1 MFDYEILRLI
11 WWVLI
16 GVLLVGFAVT
26 DGFDMGVG
34 ALVPIIGKNDT
45 QRRVMINSIAPH
57 WDGNQVWLITAGGA
71 LFAAWPLVYATSFSG
86 FYLAMILTLAALW
99 LRPLGLDYRSKIED
113 PKWRNTWDIC
123 ISISGFVPP
132 IIFGVAFGNLLQGVP
147 FQLSEFL
154 MPTYHGSFFGLLN
167 PFALLCGLVS
177 LFMILMQ
184 GSTWLQMKTT
194 GEVHVRAR
202 NVAQLAGL
210 LTVAAF
216 VAAGFW
222 IQNIDGYVIVGGID
236 TNAASNPL
244 NKEVIRE
251 AGAWMKNFEN
261 YPLLWAAPVLGV
273 AMPLLAVL
281 ASRLEK
287 CAISF
292 ITSSLGVAG
301 VIFTAGFAMF
311 PFIMPSDLMPSHS
324 LTMWD
329 ATSSELTLN
338 LMTGVAFVMVPII
351 LGYTSWTYYKMF
363 GRLMISTLK
372 TTKTHFTK
380 EHLLCGI
387 SHGF

>member
-16 GVLLVGFAVT
+16 GVLLIGFAIT

-34 ALVPIIGKNDT
+34 ALVPILGKNDSE
-45 QRRVMINSIAPH
+45 RRVMINSIAPH

-86 FYLAMILTLAALW
+86 FYLAMMVTLAALW

-147 FQLSEFL
+147 FQLNEL
-154 MPTYHGSFFGLLN
+154 MMPSYHGSFFGLLN
-167 PFALLCGLVS
+167 PFALVCGLVS

-184 GSTWLQMKTT
+184 GATWLQMKTT
-194 GEVHVRAR
+194 SDLHTRAR
-202 NVAQLAGL
+202 NTAQLAGL
-210 LTVAAF
+210 LTF
-216 VAAGFW
+216 VLFVLGGFW
-222 IQNIDGYVIVGGID
+222 IQHIDGYVIVSAID
-236 TNAASNPL
+236 TSAASNPL

-251 AGAWMKNFEN
+251 TGAWMHNFQQ
-261 YPLLWAAPVLGV
+261 YPILWLAPALGV
-273 AMPLLAVL
+273 VMPLLAVL
-281 ASRLEK
+281 ASRFEK
-287 CAISF
+287 CALAF
-292 ITSSLGVAG
+292 LVSSLGNAG
-301 VIFTAGFAMF
+301 IILTAGFAMF
-311 PFIMPSDLMPSHS
+311 PFVMPSDLVPSHS

-351 LGYTSWTYYKMF
+351 LSYTVWSYYKMF
-363 GRLMISTLK
+363 GRLDNKYIEDNNNSLY
-372 TTKTHFTK
+372 
-380 EHLLCGI
+380 
-387 SHGF
+387 

>member
-16 GVLLVGFAVT
+16 GVLLVGFAIT

-34 ALVPIIGKNDT
+34 ALVPIIGKNDNE
-45 QRRVMINSIAPH
+45 RRVMINSIAPH

-86 FYLAMILTLAALW
+86 FYLAMIVTLAALW
-99 LRPLGLDYRSKIED
+99 LRPIGLDYRSKLEN
-113 PKWRNTWDIC
+113 PKWRNAWDIC

-147 FQLSEFL
+147 FQLSEFA

-167 PFALLCGLVS
+167 PFGLVCGLVS

-184 GSTWLQMKTT
+184 GATWLQMKTT
-194 GEVHVRAR
+194 GDVHVRAR
-202 NVAQLAGL
+202 NIAQLTGL
-210 LTVAAF
+210 LTVILF

-222 IQNIDGYVIVGGID
+222 VQNIDGYVITSAID
-236 TNAASNPL
+236 TMGPSNPL
-244 NKEVIRE
+244 NKEVARE
-251 AGAWMKNFEN
+251 AGAWMHNFEQ
-261 YPLLWAAPVLGV
+261 YPLLWAAPALGV
-273 AMPLLAVL
+273 VMPLLAVL
-281 ASRLEK
+281 ASRVEK
-287 CAISF
+287 GGIAF
-292 ITSSLGVAG
+292 LASSLGSAG

-311 PFIMPSDLMPSHS
+311 PFVMPSSLMPSHS

-351 LGYTSWTYYKMF
+351 LGYTTWCYYKMF
-363 GRLMISTLK
+363 GRLDDKFIEDNKNSLY
-372 TTKTHFTK
+372 
-380 EHLLCGI
+380 
-387 SHGF
+387 

>member
-16 GVLLVGFAVT
+16 GVLLIGFAIT

-34 ALVPIIGKNDT
+34 ALVPILGKNDSE
-45 QRRVMINSIAPH
+45 RRVMINSIAPH

-86 FYLAMILTLAALW
+86 FYLAMMVTLAALW

-147 FQLSEFL
+147 FQLNEL
-154 MPTYHGSFFGLLN
+154 MMPSYHGSFFGLLN
-167 PFALLCGLVS
+167 PFALVCGLVS

-184 GSTWLQMKTT
+184 GATWLQMKTT
-194 GEVHVRAR
+194 SDLHTRAR
-202 NVAQLAGL
+202 NTAQLAGL
-210 LTVAAF
+210 LTF
-216 VAAGFW
+216 VLFVLGGFW
-222 IQNIDGYVIVGGID
+222 IQHIDGYVIVIAID
-236 TNAASNPL
+236 TSAASNPL

-251 AGAWMKNFEN
+251 AGAWMHNFQQ
-261 YPLLWAAPVLGV
+261 YPILWLAPALGV
-273 AMPLLAVL
+273 VMPLLAVL
-281 ASRLEK
+281 ASRFEK
-287 CAISF
+287 CALAF
-292 ITSSLGVAG
+292 LVSSLGNAG
-301 VIFTAGFAMF
+301 IILTAGFAMF
-311 PFIMPSDLMPSHS
+311 PFVMPSDLVPSHS

-351 LGYTSWTYYKMF
+351 LSYTVWSYYKMF
-363 GRLMISTLK
+363 GRLDNKYIEDNNNSLY
-372 TTKTHFTK
+372 
-380 EHLLCGI
+380 
-387 SHGF
+387 

>member
-16 GVLLVGFAVT
+16 GVLLVGFAIT

-34 ALVPIIGKNDT
+34 ALVPVIGKNDNE
-45 QRRVMINSIAPH
+45 RRVMINSIAPH

-86 FYLAMILTLAALW
+86 FYLAMIVTLAALW
-99 LRPLGLDYRSKIED
+99 LRPIGLDYRSKIED
-113 PKWRNTWDIC
+113 PKWRQTWDIC

-184 GSTWLQMKTT
+184 GATWLQMKTT
-194 GEVHVRAR
+194 ADVHNRAR
-202 NVAQLAGL
+202 NVAQLTGL

-222 IQNIDGYVIVGGID
+222 VQGMEGYVITSVMDG
-236 TNAASNPL
+236 NAASNPL
-244 NKEVIRE
+244 NKEVVRE
-251 AGAWMKNFEN
+251 VGAWMNNFET
-261 YPLLWAAPVLGV
+261 YPLMWTAPVLGV
-273 AMPLLAVL
+273 VMPLLAVL

-287 CAISF
+287 GGIAF
-292 ITSSLGVAG
+292 LASSLGNAG
-301 VIFTAGFAMF
+301 VIFTAGLAMF
-311 PFIMPSDLMPSHS
+311 PFIMPSDLMPNHS

-338 LMTGVAFVMVPII
+338 LMTAVAFVMVPVI
-351 LGYTSWTYYKMF
+351 LGYTTWTYYKMF
-363 GRLMISTLK
+363 GRLDEKFIEDNKNSLY
-372 TTKTHFTK
+372 
-380 EHLLCGI
+380 
-387 SHGF
+387 